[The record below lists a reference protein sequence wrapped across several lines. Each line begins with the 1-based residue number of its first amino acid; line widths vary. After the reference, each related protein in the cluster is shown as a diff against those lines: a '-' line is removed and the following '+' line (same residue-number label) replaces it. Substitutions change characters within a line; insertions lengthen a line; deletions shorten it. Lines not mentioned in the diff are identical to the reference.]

1 MTNAILPAVDPNV
14 RLCWLRESAPGH
26 LECDLGLP
34 IERSDL
40 ELALVGLHPDQ
51 QRTTAH
57 PPVSTEQA
65 RTAFESEAGFLALPQ
80 WARKR
85 LSALFGPLSSAS
97 DLRAAR
103 ENCAILFE
111 AAGRALAEAPRESG
125 VELHLPYLDRRHW
138 PVRFEVL
145 AKTAFRFANGRVV
158 PSAIALSAD
167 ESNLYDTR
175 IMAASAGKS
184 DAPIFLR
191 HMNGCTLPAE
201 VAARIYEAAFGTEMV
216 AGAGHI
222 ALSIQQRLALAA
234 LAAWRRAP
242 LEKSPAYFPAHAAV
256 SMAIQRALRNWIA
269 WTWLSDPARCENVP
283 ATQAILAYAAS
294 KPFPGRRRTD
304 FTWDVL
310 GQEWMY
316 GAFHQSRRD
325 LTCRLR
331 LVRDALAAAGRPDL
345 ARGYDPADAKE
356 ILAQIR
362 KRNKMVRDIFAGEGE
377 IVNHLLNF
385 GLTLR
390 SAEHPI
396 EICREAA
403 DFSQGLGAR
412 LRRLV
417 KGLDLTSLGAMILIE
432 ASNALHVALGGE
444 NALVTNTVVTP
455 TQVPELLAA

>member
-1 MTNAILPAVDPNV
+1 MTNAMLIAGGANV
-14 RLCWLRESAPGH
+14 RFCWLRESAPGH
-26 LECDLGLP
+26 LECDLGLSV
-34 IERSDL
+34 ERSNL
-40 ELALVGLHPDQ
+40 GLALVGLHPDQ

-57 PPVSTEQA
+57 PPVSPEQA
-65 RTAFESEAGFLALPQ
+65 RTAFESEARFLELPQ

-85 LSALFGPLSSAS
+85 LAALFGPLSSAS

-111 AAGRALAEAPRESG
+111 AAGRALAEAPREGG

-138 PVRFEVL
+138 PLRFDIL
-145 AKTAFRFANGRVV
+145 AKTAFRFASGRVV
-158 PSAIALSAD
+158 PSGVALSAD

-175 IMAASAGKS
+175 LMAASVERS
-184 DAPIFLR
+184 DAPVFLR
-191 HMNGCTLPAE
+191 HIGGAALPAE
-201 VAARIYEAAFGTEMV
+201 IAGPMYEAAFGTEMN
-216 AGAGHI
+216 AGAGHV
-222 ALSIQQRLALAA
+222 ALSIELRLVFAA
-234 LAAWRRAP
+234 LSAWRRAP

-256 SMAIQRALRNWIA
+256 SVAIQRALRNWIA

-283 ATQAILAYAAS
+283 ATHAILAYAAS

-310 GQEWMY
+310 GQEWLY
-316 GAFHQSRRD
+316 GAFHQARRD

-331 LVRDALAAAGRPDL
+331 LVRAALAAAGRPDL
-345 ARGYDPADAKE
+345 AKAYDPADAKE

-362 KRNKMVRDIFAGEGE
+362 KRNKIVRDIFAGEGE

-403 DFSQGLGAR
+403 DFSQGLSAR

-417 KGLDLTSLGAMILIE
+417 KGLDLTSLGAMVIIE
-432 ASNALHVALGGE
+432 ASNALHMALGGE
-444 NALVTNTVVTP
+444 NALVTNTVITP
-455 TQVPELLAA
+455 TQVLELLAA

>member
-1 MTNAILPAVDPNV
+1 MTNAMLPAGDANV

-26 LECDLGLP
+26 LECDLGLSVEP
-34 IERSDL
+34 SNL
-40 ELALVGLHPDQ
+40 GMALVGLHPDQ
-51 QRTTAH
+51 QRTTAY
-57 PPVSTEQA
+57 PPVSPEQA
-65 RTAFESEAGFLALPQ
+65 RTAFESEERFLELPQ

-85 LSALFGPLSSAS
+85 LAALFGPLSSAS

-111 AAGRALAEAPRESG
+111 AARRALAEAPRESG

-138 PVRFEVL
+138 PVRFDVL
-145 AKTAFRFANGRVV
+145 AKTAFRFANERVV
-158 PSAIALSAD
+158 PSGVALLAD

-175 IMAASAGKS
+175 LIAAGVEKS
-184 DAPIFLR
+184 DAPVFLR
-191 HMNGCTLPAE
+191 HVHGCTLPAE
-201 VAARIYEAAFGTEMV
+201 LAAPMYEAAFG
-216 AGAGHI
+216 AGIIAGVGPI
-222 ALSIQQRLALAA
+222 ALSIEQRLTFAA
-234 LAAWRRAP
+234 LSAWRRAP

-256 SMAIQRALRNWIA
+256 SVAIQRGLRNWIA

-283 ATQAILAYAAS
+283 ATHAILAYAAS

-310 GQEWMY
+310 GHEWIY

-325 LTCRLR
+325 LTGRLR
-331 LVRDALAAAGRPDL
+331 LVRAALSAAGRPDL
-345 ARGYDPADAKE
+345 AQAYDPADAKE

-390 SAEHPI
+390 SAEHSI

-417 KGLDLTSLGAMILIE
+417 KGLDLTPLGAMILIE
-432 ASNALHVALGGE
+432 ASNALHIALGGE
-444 NALVTNTVVTP
+444 NALVTDTIITP
-455 TQVPELLAA
+455 TQVLELRAA